1 MIAYNPPVMIS
12 NTTTTTSSILPYY
25 DAIGSYNPNAT
36 TIYYPTSTTG
46 GQYYAIDRP
55 STVQPFPSYVPI
67 PSYGPIPSYIPPA
80 PVQLT
85 PPPGY
90 EWKLEPIKSEPEP
103 EPEPEPED
111 FIRGI
116 EFD

>member
-1 MIAYNPPVMIS
+1 MTIPYNPPMTTNVM
-12 NTTTTTSSILPYY
+12 TTTSSILPYFN
-25 DAIGSYNPNAT
+25 AVGCYNPNAT
-36 TIYYPTSTTG
+36 TVYYPTNTTG
-46 GQYYAIDRP
+46 GQYYAIDWP
-55 STVQPFPSYVPI
+55 SIVQPAPSYV
-67 PSYGPIPSYIPPA
+67 PIPSYIPPA

-90 EWKLEPIKSEPEP
+90 EWKLEPIKSAPEPELEPEP
-103 EPEPEPED
+103 EHED